1 MSNDNPTPAEEVNNT
16 EEEVVETQEETIA
29 SAMEEKK
36 TPDQIPYNRFQ
47 EKVNENKELKERIGE
62 LEQAAQADNMSKE
75 EVASDLEDIASE
87 FNLDA
92 KVLDKVA
99 DKLASKAQQTIDEKL
114 APLTAREQKAQQDRV
129 LGQMLDKALESNPD
143 FKDVVNPDV
152 IKQLAL
158 NPDNANK
165 TMTQLVQDTYGSAV
179 KVTDKKTMESTTPG
193 KSEAI
198 TSVDYDRA
206 QTDSEYFAKIKADP
220 ALKAEYNQ
228 KMTEQL
234 SRYM

>member
-165 TMTQLVQDTYGSAV
+165 TMTQLIQDTYGSAV